1 MRSPL
6 RQIRMPDAGL
16 RTPAAE
22 AHAESALWKLGW
34 VPSPPHGRAGDV
46 LSRGTGSSIE
56 FQDHR
61 VYSPGDDVR
70 HLDWRAYAR
79 TGELTVKLYNQ
90 ELLPRLD
97 LLYDASASMTVADSK
112 AALLLDLVSFFA
124 GVATRQGFAVRLIE
138 LSDAPRV
145 RELDEFRVNGCA
157 FDGRQPLAATIEP
170 ATALLRP
177 GTLRMLIGD
186 FLSPHDSAQLVRGL
200 AARAGGL
207 ALFQVLAPD
216 DAAPP
221 VGVAYRMQDAETGE
235 AREIVLS
242 AAVVDDY
249 LARLKRL
256 TGSLETE
263 CRRAAARFTS
273 IVSGPTLR
281 DLTRGV
287 FAREGLLVP
296 G

>member
-1 MRSPL
+1 MSDARMRTAS
-6 RQIRMPDAGL
+6 RS
-16 RTPAAE
+16 

-90 ELLPRLD
+90 ELLPRID
-97 LLYDASASMTVADSK
+97 LLYDASSSMTVDESK
-112 AALLLDLVSFFA
+112 AALCLDLVSFFA
-124 GVATRQGFAVRLIE
+124 GVATQQGFAVRVIE
-138 LSDAPRV
+138 LGDRPRV
-145 RELDEFRVNGCA
+145 REIDEFRSIGCA
-157 FDGRQPLAATIEP
+157 FDGRLPLAGTIEP
-170 ATALLRP
+170 ASALLRP
-177 GTLRMLIGD
+177 GTLRFLIGD
-186 FLSPHDSAQLVRGL
+186 FLSPHDPAQLVRGL

-216 DAAPP
+216 DADPP
-221 VGVAYRMQDAETGE
+221 VGVAFRLQDAESAE

-242 AAVVDDY
+242 TAVVDDY
-249 LARLKRL
+249 LARLQRL
-256 TGSLETE
+256 TNALETE
-263 CRRAAARFTS
+263 CRRAAARFTTL
-273 IVSGPTLR
+273 VSGPSLR
-281 DLTRGV
+281 ELTRDV
-287 FAREGLLVP
+287 FARDGLIVP
-296 G
+296 S

>member
-1 MRSPL
+1 
-6 RQIRMPDAGL
+6 MPETEVRLPSAEA
-16 RTPAAE
+16 AAE
-22 AHAESALWKLGW
+22 AALWKLGW

-46 LSRGTGSSIE
+46 LARGTGSSIE

-97 LLYDASASMTVADSK
+97 LLYDASRSMTVDDAK
-112 AALLLDLVSFFA
+112 AATTLDLVSFFA

-138 LSDAPRV
+138 LGDLPRV
-145 RELDEFRVNGCA
+145 RELDEFRAAGCDFA
-157 FDGRQPLAATIEP
+157 GRLPLAATLEQ
-170 ATALLRP
+170 AAGLLRP
-177 GTLRMLIGD
+177 GTLRVLIGD
-186 FLSPHDSAQLVRGL
+186 FLSPHDPAQLVRGL

-207 ALFQVLAPD
+207 ALFQVLSAE
-216 DAAPP
+216 DASPT
-221 VGVAYRMQDAETGE
+221 VGVAFRLQDAETGE
-235 AREIVLS
+235 AREIVLGP
-242 AAVVDDY
+242 AVVDEY

-256 TGSLETE
+256 TGALETE
-263 CRRAAARFTS
+263 CRRAASRFTR
-273 IVSGPTLR
+273 VVAGPSLR
-281 DLTRGV
+281 ELTRDV
-287 FAREGLLVP
+287 FAREGLVVP